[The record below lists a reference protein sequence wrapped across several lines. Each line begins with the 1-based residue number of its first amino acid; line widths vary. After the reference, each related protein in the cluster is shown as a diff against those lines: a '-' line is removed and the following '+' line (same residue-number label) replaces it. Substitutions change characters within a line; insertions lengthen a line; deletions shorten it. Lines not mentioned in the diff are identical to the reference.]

1 MDGPGLELPYSRH
14 RPGLEDIAMSL
25 NLKNLM
31 AAGACLL
38 QSHLG
43 SLVDPAYA
51 AGSRAVLP
59 ERVVIEEIAPGSAG
73 ERAGLQPGDELAA
86 WSDERGG
93 SGVLRTPF
101 DLADV
106 KVEQAPRGVILL
118 QGSREREEKI
128 WRVPLGAWGI
138 EARPALEPDL
148 VALYEQGRQRIA
160 SGDLD
165 AGAAL
170 WRSVLESLEH
180 PAAPESSSWLESR
193 LAKAYSAA
201 GRWSEADAA
210 WEQAA
215 RRLEPHQAWGAAQIL
230 DAWARTL
237 NQRNAHDRAEA
248 CHRRALE
255 LQPKESL
262 AAARQLSA
270 LGTLVRRGDPAAGEA
285 LLQQAYSIREK
296 LAPGSLDFASSLTDL
311 GIVAA
316 RRSEVAAA
324 GELFAKALELQQRL
338 APGSLEVASTLIN
351 LATIAQAK
359 GDLDVAEE
367 LFRRAIE
374 MYERLSPDD
383 PELARALSRLGLAEM
398 DRGDLALAEEHLRR
412 ALAIREK
419 VAPESL
425 GVASSFQ
432 NLGFVADKRGDLVAA
447 EEHHRRALTIREK
460 LAPDSLDVAESLA
473 NLATFERRKG
483 NLSKADENLRRALEI
498 QERKSSPESPNAITI
513 RINRARVAVDRGDL
527 ALAEELYSRALA
539 LLESRSQRGPE
550 ASDCLEGLGMIA
562 LERGD
567 LTTAEALL
575 QRALAIREKLETG
588 STGVAMLL
596 NELGRVHLRGGRL
609 AMAAESFCR
618 ATKAIDQQRTK
629 LGGPMEGRSAFGG
642 TTAEYYRDCLAA
654 LVDHGQA
661 QEAFRILEQGR
672 ARSFL
677 DLLAERDLRWTA
689 NLPPELARDRKQVNA
704 EYDRT
709 QAALARLG
717 SAGAEAEVDRL
728 QVRLRELRARQE
740 EIVAR
745 IRQASP
751 RDAALYEPQP
761 LDLAAAR
768 NALDPGTLLLAYSI
782 GAERSFLFVVDPA
795 ATGGPGLEVFPL
807 SLGDKAL
814 RQRVESF
821 RNLLQLKVFDDPEA
835 LPREARELYDLLVR
849 PADPRLATAARILV
863 SPDGPLHTLPFAAL
877 VRDGRFLAEQKP
889 VHTVI
894 SATVYAELQRSRRE
908 PQPAARMELAAFGDP
923 SYPPLPLVQSSAAQT
938 EVRAAIRRGLELTP
952 LPATREEI
960 RGIAALYSEA
970 QTFLGPEATEERAKS
985 IGKGARAVHFACHGL
1000 LDERFPL
1007 NSALALSIP
1016 DHPGEGQDNG
1026 LLQAWEIFESV
1037 RLDADLVTLSACD
1050 SAMGSEM
1057 GGEGLLGLTRAFQ
1070 YAGARSVLA
1079 SLWSVSDASTAD
1091 LMKHF
1096 YSHLRA
1102 GRSKDEAL
1110 QAAQVELIRSPQFS
1124 HPFHWAAFQVVGDW
1138 K

>member
-1 MDGPGLELPYSRH
+1 
-14 RPGLEDIAMSL
+14 MSV
-25 NLKNLM
+25 NLKSLM

-38 QSHLG
+38 LPHLG
-43 SLVDPAYA
+43 SLVAPAHA
-51 AGSRAVLP
+51 AVLP
-59 ERVVIEEIAPGSAG
+59 ERVVVEEIAPGSAG
-73 ERAGLQPGDELAA
+73 EQAGLQPGDELAA

-101 DLADV
+101 DLAEV

-118 QGSREREEKI
+118 RGSREREEKV
-128 WRVPLGAWGI
+128 WRVPPGAWGI
-138 EARPALEPDL
+138 EARPALEPGL
-148 VALYEQGRQRIA
+148 LSLYEQGRQRIA

-180 PAAPESSSWLESR
+180 QEAPESSSWLESR
-193 LAKAYSAA
+193 LAKAYGAA
-201 GRWSEADAA
+201 GRWTEADAV

-215 RRLEPHQAWGAAQIL
+215 RRLEPHQGPGAAQIL

-237 NQRNAHDRAEA
+237 TQRNASDRAEA

-255 LQPKESL
+255 LLPQESL
-262 AAARQLSA
+262 AAARALSA
-270 LGTLVRRGDPAAGEA
+270 LGTLVRQRDPAAGEA

-296 LAPGSLDFASSLTDL
+296 LAPGSLDFAASLTDL

-316 RRSEVAAA
+316 RRSDPAAA
-324 GELFAKALELQQRL
+324 GELFAKALDLQQRL

-351 LATIAQAK
+351 LAAIAQAK
-359 GDLDVAEE
+359 GDVDAAEE

-374 MYERLSPDD
+374 TYERLSPDD
-383 PELARALSRLGLAEM
+383 PELARALSRLGMAEL

-425 GVASSFQ
+425 NVASSFQ
-432 NLGFVADKRGDLVAA
+432 NLGFVADRRGDLAAA

-460 LAPDSLDVAESLA
+460 LAPDSIGVAESLA
-473 NLATFERRKG
+473 NLGTLERRKG
-483 NLSKADENLRRALEI
+483 NLVKADENLRRALEI
-498 QERKSSPESPNAITI
+498 QERRSSPESPNAINI
-513 RINRARVAVDRGDL
+513 RINRGLVAKDRGDL

-539 LLESRSQRGPE
+539 LLESSSQMGAD
-550 ASDCLEGLGMIA
+550 ASDCLEGLGTIA

-567 LTTAEALL
+567 LTKAEELL
-575 QRALAIREKLETG
+575 QRALAMREKLEPG
-588 STGVAMLL
+588 SMGVAMLL
-596 NELGRVHLRGGRL
+596 NELGRVHLRGGRR

-629 LGGPMEGRSAFGG
+629 VGGPMEGRSAFGG

-654 LVDHGQA
+654 LVDSGQA

-709 QAALARLG
+709 QAALARL
-717 SAGAEAEVDRL
+717 SPAGAEAEVDRL

-745 IRQASP
+745 IRQAAP
-751 RDAALYEPQP
+751 RDAALHEPQP

-768 NALDPGTLLLAYSI
+768 SALDPGTLLLAYSI
-782 GAERSFLFVVDPA
+782 GAERSFLFVIDPA

-807 SLGDKAL
+807 PLGDKAL

-849 PADPRLATAARILV
+849 PADPRLAAAARILF

-889 VHTVI
+889 IHTVI
-894 SATVYAELQRSRRE
+894 SATVYAELQKSRRE
-908 PQPAARMELAAFGDP
+908 PQPGDRMEIAAFGDP
-923 SYPPLPLVQSSAAQT
+923 RYPPLPGQSSAA
-938 EVRAAIRRGLELTP
+938 ESDVRAAIDRGLKLTP
-952 LPATREEI
+952 LPATRDEV

-970 QTFLGPEATEERAKS
+970 QTFLGAEATEERAKS
-985 IGKGARAVHFACHGL
+985 IGKGARAIHFACHGL

-1016 DHPGEGQDNG
+1016 DHPREGLDNG

-1096 YSHLRA
+1096 YSELRA

-1110 QAAQVELIRSPQFS
+1110 QAAQVELIRSPRFS
-1124 HPFHWAAFQVVGDW
+1124 HPFHWAAFQIVGDW

>member
-1 MDGPGLELPYSRH
+1 MDFSVFLLSH
-14 RPGLEDIAMSL
+14 L
-25 NLKNLM
+25 
-31 AAGACLL
+31 CLL
-38 QSHLG
+38 VG
-43 SLVDPAYA
+43 PAYA
-51 AGSRAVLP
+51 AGSGAAQA
-59 ERVVIEEIAPGSAG
+59 ERVVIEEVAPGSAG
-73 ERAGLQPGDELAA
+73 ERAGLQPGDDLAA

-106 KVEQAPRGVILL
+106 KVEQAPRGVIVL
-118 QGSREREEKI
+118 QGSRGREEKSG
-128 WRVPLGAWGI
+128 RVLPGVWGI
-138 EARPALEPDL
+138 EARPDLEPGL
-148 VALYEQGRQRIA
+148 LSLYEQGRQRIA

-165 AGAAL
+165 GGAAL
-170 WRSVLESLEH
+170 WRSVLDSLQ
-180 PAAPESSSWLESR
+180 AAPASSSWLESR

-215 RRLEPHQAWGAAQIL
+215 RRVEPHHASGAAQIL

-255 LQPKESL
+255 LLPKESL
-262 AAARQLSA
+262 AAARHLSA
-270 LGTLVRRGDPAAGEA
+270 LGTLVRRNDPAAGEA
-285 LLQQAYSIREK
+285 LLKQAYAIREK
-296 LAPGSLDFASSLTDL
+296 LAPDSLDFAASLTDL

-316 RRSEVAAA
+316 RRSESVAA
-324 GELFAKALELQQRL
+324 GDLFAKALELQQRL
-338 APGSLEVASTLIN
+338 APGSQEEASTLIN
-351 LATIAQAK
+351 LATIAHAK
-359 GDLDVAEE
+359 GDLDAAED

-374 MYERLSPDD
+374 RYERLNPDD
-383 PELARALSRLGLAEM
+383 PELARALSRLGLSEM
-398 DRGDLALAEEHLRR
+398 DRGDLALSEKHLRR

-419 VAPESL
+419 LMPESL
-425 GVASSFQ
+425 LVASSFQ
-432 NLGFVADKRGDLVAA
+432 NLGFVAERRGDLVAA
-447 EEHHRRALTIREK
+447 EEHHRRALAIREK
-460 LAPDSLDVAESLA
+460 IAPDSVDMAESLA
-473 NLATFERRKG
+473 NLATLERRKG
-483 NLSKADENLRRALEI
+483 NLAKADEDLRRALEI
-498 QERKSSPESPNAITI
+498 QERKSSPESANAINI
-513 RINRARVAVDRGDL
+513 RINRAGVAMNRGDL

-539 LLESRSQRGPE
+539 LLESRSQMGPD

-567 LTTAEALL
+567 LVKAEAFF
-575 QRALAIREKLETG
+575 QRGLGIREKLEPG

-596 NELGRVHLRGGRL
+596 NGLGRVHLRGGRL
-609 AMAAESFCR
+609 AMAADSFCR
-618 ATKAIDQQRTK
+618 ATKAIDQQRTR
-629 LGGPMEGRSAFGG
+629 LGGPMEERSSFGG

-654 LVDHGQA
+654 LVDRGQA
-661 QEAFRILEQGR
+661 QEAFRVLEQGR

-709 QAALARLG
+709 QAALARL
-717 SAGAEAEVDRL
+717 SPAGNQAEAEAEVDRL
-728 QVRLRELRARQE
+728 QVRLRELRVKQE
-740 EIVAR
+740 EIVAK

-751 RDAALYEPQP
+751 RDAALHEPQP

-782 GAERSFLFVVDPA
+782 GTERSFLFVVDPA
-795 ATGGPGLEVFPL
+795 GPLEVFPL
-807 SLGDKAL
+807 PVGDKAL

-835 LPREARELYDLLVR
+835 LPREARELYDLLLR
-849 PADPRLATAARILV
+849 PADPRIAAAARILV
-863 SPDGPLHTLPFAAL
+863 SPDGPLHTLPVAAL
-877 VRDGRFLAEQKP
+877 IRDGRFLAEQKP

-908 PQPAARMELAAFGDP
+908 PQSADRMEIAAFGDP
-923 SYPPLPLVQSSAAQT
+923 RYPPLGQPSAAQT
-938 EVRAAIRRGLELTP
+938 DVRAAVQRGLKLTP
-952 LPATREEI
+952 LPATREEV
-960 RGIAALYSEA
+960 RGIAALYSET
-970 QTFLGPEATEERAKS
+970 QTFLGTEATEERAKS
-985 IGKGARAVHFACHGL
+985 IGTGARAVHFACHGL

-1016 DHPGEGQDNG
+1016 DRPAEGQDNG

-1110 QAAQVELIRSPQFS
+1110 QAAQVEMIRSPRFS
-1124 HPFHWAAFQVVGDW
+1124 HPFHWAAFQVAGDW

>member
-1 MDGPGLELPYSRH
+1 MDFSMFLL
-14 RPGLEDIAMSL
+14 SL
-25 NLKNLM
+25 LCWL
-31 AAGACLL
+31 A
-38 QSHLG
+38 
-43 SLVDPAYA
+43 DPAHA
-51 AGSRAVLP
+51 EGSRAVP
-59 ERVVIEEIAPGSAG
+59 AERIVIEEMAPGSAG

-101 DLADV
+101 DLVDV
-106 KVEQAPRGVILL
+106 TVEQAPRGAILL

-128 WRVPLGAWGI
+128 WRVPPGAWGI
-138 EARPALEPDL
+138 EARPALEPGL
-148 VALYEQGRQRIA
+148 LSLYEQGRQRIA

-170 WRSVLESLEH
+170 WRSVLGSLQ
-180 PAAPESSSWLESR
+180 AAPESSAWLESR
-193 LAKAYSAA
+193 LAKAYGAA

-215 RRLEPHQAWGAAQIL
+215 RRLEPHQASGAAQIL
-230 DAWARTL
+230 DAWGRTL

-270 LGTLVRRGDPAAGEA
+270 LGTLVRRSDPAAGEA
-285 LLQQAYSIREK
+285 LLKQAYAIREK
-296 LAPGSLDFASSLTDL
+296 LAPDSLDFAASLTDL

-316 RRSEVAAA
+316 RRSESAVA
-324 GELFAKALELQQRL
+324 GDLFAKALDLQQRL

-359 GDLDVAEE
+359 GDLDDAEE
-367 LFRRAIE
+367 LFRRAIQ

-398 DRGDLALAEEHLRR
+398 DRGDLAVAEEHLRR

-419 VAPESL
+419 LAPESL
-425 GVASSFQ
+425 LVASSFQ
-432 NLGFVADKRGDLVAA
+432 NLGFVADRRGDLVAA

-460 LAPDSLDVAESLA
+460 LAPDSLELAESLG

-498 QERKSSPESPNAITI
+498 QERKSSPDSPNSINI
-513 RINRARVAVDRGDL
+513 RMNRARVAIDRGDL
-527 ALAEELYSRALA
+527 ALAEELYSRALT
-539 LLESRSQRGPE
+539 LLESRSHRGPD

-567 LTTAEALL
+567 LTKAEAFL
-575 QRALAIREKLETG
+575 QRALALREKLEPG

-596 NELGRVHLRGGRL
+596 SGLGRVHLLGGRR

-654 LVDHGQA
+654 LVDSGQA

-689 NLPPELARDRKQVNA
+689 NLPPDLARDRKQVNA

-709 QAALARLG
+709 QAALARL
-717 SAGAEAEVDRL
+717 SPASNEAEVVAEVDRL

-740 EIVAR
+740 EIVAK

-751 RDAALYEPQP
+751 RDAALHEPQP

-795 ATGGPGLEVFPL
+795 AAGGPGLEVFPL
-807 SLGDKAL
+807 PIGDKAL

-821 RNLLQLKVFDDPEA
+821 RDLLQLKVFDDPEA
-835 LPREARELYDLLVR
+835 LPREARELYDLLLR
-849 PADPRLATAARILV
+849 PADARIAAAARILV
-863 SPDGPLHTLPFAAL
+863 SPDGPLHTLPLAAL
-877 VRDGRFLAEQKP
+877 VRDSRFLAEQKP

-894 SATVYAELQRSRRE
+894 SATVYAELRRSRRE
-908 PQPAARMELAAFGDP
+908 PQSAERMEIAAFGDP
-923 SYPPLPLVQSSAAQT
+923 RYPPLPAQSSAAHAD
-938 EVRAAIRRGLELTP
+938 VSAAIRRGLKLNP
-952 LPATREEI
+952 LPATRDEI

-970 QTFLGPEATEERAKS
+970 RTFLGTEATEERAKS
-985 IGKGARAVHFACHGL
+985 IGTSARVLHFACHGL

-1037 RLDADLVTLSACD
+1037 RLDADLVTLSSCD

-1110 QAAQVELIRSPQFS
+1110 QAAQVELIRSPRFS